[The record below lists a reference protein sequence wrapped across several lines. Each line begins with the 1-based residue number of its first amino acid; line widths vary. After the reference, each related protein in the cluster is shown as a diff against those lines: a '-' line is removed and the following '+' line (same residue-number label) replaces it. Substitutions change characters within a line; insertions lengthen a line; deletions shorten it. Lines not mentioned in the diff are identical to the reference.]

1 LVHLGQRSIDIGQVG
16 VVFGVFVDP
25 LADEHFHGFQCG
37 GCAGF
42 GVNAAKKAPDI
53 GL

>member
-1 LVHLGQRSIDIGQVG
+1 

-25 LADEHFHGFQCG
+25 LADQHFHGFERCSR
-37 GCAGF
+37 AGF